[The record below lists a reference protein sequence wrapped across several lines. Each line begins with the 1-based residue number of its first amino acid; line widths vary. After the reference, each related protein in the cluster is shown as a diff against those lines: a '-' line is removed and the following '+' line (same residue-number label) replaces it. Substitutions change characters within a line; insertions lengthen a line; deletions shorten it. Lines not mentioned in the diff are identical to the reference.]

1 MKKIKKERVIK
12 ISDKNFFN
20 ILRENGGLYAR
31 TARAIERQLGITY
44 TRQSVKERAEKHP
57 EILNDIKEEVL
68 DIAEEGLVSLMR
80 SRNEPVKLD
89 STKFFLKTKGK
100 SRGYIE
106 KQAFD
111 VELKQCIPIF
121 PDVSKNEGDKQAT

>member
-89 STKFFLKTKGK
+89 STKFFL
-100 SRGYIE
+100 
-106 KQAFD
+106 
-111 VELKQCIPIF
+111 
-121 PDVSKNEGDKQAT
+121 

>member
-89 STKFFLKTKGK
+89 STKFILKTKGK
-100 SRGYIE
+100 SRGY
-106 KQAFD
+106 
-111 VELKQCIPIF
+111 VETQNIDHTTKGEQITGMI
-121 PDVSKNEGDKQAT
+121 VK